1 MKYNILFFNSLKI
14 LEKAL
19 KIPASIRHLPK
30 CIFPA
35 LLLLWFGATSFVS
48 SAQDLTVNSSI
59 VSFTDQTYITFSQ
72 GLGNRVTSAGVK
84 KLEPLLFE
92 GQMAPLFSL
101 QFRRRVPFGFSL
113 CPKIVFRMYNE
124 FSYPVKTP
132 SYMPFLLIYHRVKF
146 PFLKRYNLFKP
157 FLKVKPTFYNT
168 YKYGH
173 HSNGQAGPYF
183 VPGTRDINYKDGNFA
198 TDYTEVATSF
208 LSGDTLHDNLDLLSG
223 RLAFEH
229 HLGLNRED
237 SMYNTYYFE
246 KLSLELRFLVFKKIT
261 VSTGFSA
268 MFGREG
274 FKPHYASDTYISY
287 RPLPRVSDISV
298 FAKVYFGPD
307 YYNLRYENTMSFI
320 SFGLLL
326 EPKALAIIKK

>member
-1 MKYNILFFNSLKI
+1 MKFLIFLFLSLKRI
-14 LEKAL
+14 
-19 KIPASIRHLPK
+19 HLA
-30 CIFPA
+30 FRLSVLM
-35 LLLLWFGATSFVS
+35 LLMSPVFG
-48 SAQDLTVNSSI
+48 QDLTVNSSI
-59 VSFTDQTYITFSQ
+59 VSFTDQTYITISQ
-72 GLGNRVTSAGVK
+72 GLGNRLTPSGVK
-84 KLEPLLFE
+84 KLEPVLFE
-92 GQMAPLFSL
+92 AQMAPLFSL
-101 QFRRRVPFGFSL
+101 QFRKRVPFGFAI
-113 CPKIVFRMYNE
+113 CPKILFRMYAE

-132 SYMPFLLIYHRVKF
+132 SYMPFLLIYHKVKF
-146 PFLKRYNLFKP
+146 PFLKRYNMFKP

-173 HSNGQAGPYF
+173 HSNGQNGPYF
-183 VPGTRDINYKDGNFA
+183 IPGTKDINYKDGNFA

-208 LSGDTLHDNLDLLSG
+208 LSGDTIHNNLDLISG

-246 KLSLELRFLVFKKIT
+246 KLSLELRFLVFRKIS

-268 MFGREG
+268 MFGRDG
-274 FKPHYASDTYISY
+274 FKPRYASDTYISY
-287 RPLPRVSDISV
+287 RPLPRVSDISI

-320 SFGLLL
+320 TFGLLL

>member
-1 MKYNILFFNSLKI
+1 MIVLFPSLK
-14 LEKAL
+14 
-19 KIPASIRHLPK
+19 SIYSGFLFAVLVV
-30 CIFPA
+30 CTNQV
-35 LLLLWFGATSFVS
+35 WG
-48 SAQDLTVNSSI
+48 QDLTVNSSI
-59 VSFTDQTYITFSQ
+59 VSFTDQTYITISQ
-72 GLGNRVTSAGVK
+72 GLGNRVTPGGVK

-101 QFRRRVPFGFSL
+101 QFRRRVPFGFAL

-124 FSYPVKTP
+124 YSYPVKTP
-132 SYMPFLLIYHRVKF
+132 SYMPFLLIYHKVKF
-146 PFLKRYNLFKP
+146 PFLKRYNMFRP
-157 FLKVKPTFYNT
+157 FLKVKPAFFNT

-173 HSNGQAGPYF
+173 HSNGQNGPYF
-183 VPGTRDINYKDGNFA
+183 IPGTKDINYKNGNFA

-208 LSGDTLHDNLDLLSG
+208 LSGDTIHDNLDLISG

-237 SMYNTYYFE
+237 SMYNTYYYE
-246 KLSLELRFLVFKKIT
+246 KLSLELRFLVLKKIS

-287 RPLPRVSDISV
+287 RPLPHISDISV
-298 FAKVYFGPD
+298 FAKIYFGPD

-320 SFGLLL
+320 SFGFLL
-326 EPKALAIIKK
+326 EPKALAIIKKK

>member
-1 MKYNILFFNSLKI
+1 MKFLIVLFPSLKSVYSGF
-14 LEKAL
+14 L
-19 KIPASIRHLPK
+19 
-30 CIFPA
+30 FPV
-35 LLLLWFGATSFVS
+35 LLLCASQVFG
-48 SAQDLTVNSSI
+48 QDLTVNSSI
-59 VSFTDQTYITFSQ
+59 VSFADQTYITIGQ
-72 GLGNRVTSAGVK
+72 GLGNRVTPGGVK
-84 KLEPLLFE
+84 KLEPILFE

-101 QFRRRVPFGFSL
+101 QFRRRVPFGFAL

-132 SYMPFLLIYHRVKF
+132 SYMPFLLIYHKVRF
-146 PFLKRYNLFKP
+146 PFLKRYNMFKP
-157 FLKVKPTFYNT
+157 FLKVKPAFYNT

-173 HSNGQAGPYF
+173 HSNGQSGPYF
-183 VPGTRDINYKDGNFA
+183 IPGTKDINYTNGNFA

-208 LSGDTLHDNLDLLSG
+208 LSGDTIHDNLDLISG

-246 KLSLELRFLVFKKIT
+246 KLSLELRFLLFKKIT

-287 RPLPRVSDISV
+287 RPLPRISDISV

>member
-1 MKYNILFFNSLKI
+1 MKFLIFLFLSLKRVHYAFR
-14 LEKAL
+14 LSVL
-19 KIPASIRHLPK
+19 M
-30 CIFPA
+30 
-35 LLLLWFGATSFVS
+35 LLMSPVFG
-48 SAQDLTVNSSI
+48 QDLTVNSSI
-59 VSFTDQTYITFSQ
+59 VSFTDQTYITISQ
-72 GLGNRVTSAGVK
+72 GLGNRLTPSGVK
-84 KLEPLLFE
+84 KLEPVLFE
-92 GQMAPLFSL
+92 AQMAPLFSL
-101 QFRRRVPFGFSL
+101 QFRKRVPFGFAI
-113 CPKIVFRMYNE
+113 CPKILFRMYAE

-132 SYMPFLLIYHRVKF
+132 SYMPFLLIYHKVKF
-146 PFLKRYNLFKP
+146 PFLKRYNMFKP
-157 FLKVKPTFYNT
+157 FLKVKPAFYNT

-173 HSNGQAGPYF
+173 HSNGQNGPYF
-183 VPGTRDINYKDGNFA
+183 IPGTKDINYKDGNFA

-208 LSGDTLHDNLDLLSG
+208 LSGDTIHNNLDLISG

-246 KLSLELRFLVFKKIT
+246 KLSLELRFLVFRKIS

-268 MFGREG
+268 MFGRDG
-274 FKPHYASDTYISY
+274 FKPCYASDTYISY
-287 RPLPRVSDISV
+287 RPLPRVSDISI

-320 SFGLLL
+320 TFGLLL

>member
-1 MKYNILFFNSLKI
+1 LKTVKSPLKI
-14 LEKAL
+14 LKR
-19 KIPASIRHLPK
+19 S
-30 CIFPA
+30 
-35 LLLLWFGATSFVS
+35 FGGFLILFLTAQNPVFG
-48 SAQDLTVNSSI
+48 QDLTVNSSI
-59 VSFTDQTYITFSQ
+59 VSFSDQTYVTFGQ
-72 GLGNRVTSAGVK
+72 GFGNRVTAKGVK

-124 FSYPVKTP
+124 FSYPVRTP

-146 PFLKRYNLFKP
+146 PFLKRYNMFKP

-173 HSNGQAGPYF
+173 HSNGANGPYF
-183 VPGTRDINYKDGNFA
+183 VPGTRDINYENGNFA

-208 LSGDTLHDNLDLLSG
+208 MSGDTIHDNLDLLSG

-237 SMYNTYYFE
+237 SMHSTYYYE
-246 KLSLELRFLVFKKIT
+246 KLTLELRFLLFKKVT
-261 VSTGFSA
+261 VCTGFSA
-268 MFGREG
+268 MFGRDG

-287 RPLPRVSDISV
+287 RPLPHISDISI

-307 YYNLRYENTMSFI
+307 YYNLRYENNMSFV
-320 SFGLLL
+320 SFGILL

>member
-1 MKYNILFFNSLKI
+1 M
-14 LEKAL
+14 
-19 KIPASIRHLPK
+19 PSIAVLRISRKL
-30 CIFPA
+30 A
-35 LLLLWFGATSFVS
+35 LLILLLQLSFAVFP
-48 SAQDLTVNSSI
+48 QRLTVNSSI
-59 VSFTDQTYITFSQ
+59 VSFTDQTYVTFGQ
-72 GLGNRVTSAGVK
+72 GIGNRVTSQGVK

-101 QFRRRVPFGFSL
+101 QFRRRVPFGFAL
-113 CPKIVFRMYNE
+113 CPKIVFRMFNE
-124 FSYPVKTP
+124 YSYPVRTP

-173 HSNGQAGPYF
+173 HSNGQNGPYF
-183 VPGTRDINYKDGNFA
+183 VPGTRTINYQDGNFA
-198 TDYTEVATSF
+198 TDYTEIATSF
-208 LSGDTLHDNLDLLSG
+208 LSGDTIPQTVALLSG
-223 RLAFEH
+223 RLGFEH

-246 KLSLELRFLVFKKIT
+246 KLSIELRFLVFKTIT
-261 VSTGFSA
+261 VSTGFAA
-268 MFGREG
+268 MFGRDG
-274 FKPHYASDTYISY
+274 FRPRYASDTYISY
-287 RPLPRVSDISV
+287 RVFPRVSDISV
-298 FAKVYFGPD
+298 FAKIYFGPD
-307 YYNLRYENTMSFI
+307 YYNLRYESTMSMV

>member
-1 MKYNILFFNSLKI
+1 MIVLFPSLKSVYSGF
-14 LEKAL
+14 LFSVLVLCANQ
-19 KIPASIRHLPK
+19 
-30 CIFPA
+30 
-35 LLLLWFGATSFVS
+35 VS
-48 SAQDLTVNSSI
+48 GQDLTVNSSI
-59 VSFTDQTYITFSQ
+59 VSFADQTYITVSQ
-72 GLGNRVTSAGVK
+72 GLGNRVTPGGIK

-101 QFRRRVPFGFSL
+101 QFRRRVPFGFAL

-124 FSYPVKTP
+124 YSYPVKTP
-132 SYMPFLLIYHRVKF
+132 SYMPFLLVYHKVKF
-146 PFLKRYNLFKP
+146 PFLKRYNMFRP
-157 FLKVKPTFYNT
+157 FLKVKPAFFNT

-173 HSNGQAGPYF
+173 HSNGQNGPYF
-183 VPGTRDINYKDGNFA
+183 IPGTRDINYANGNFA

-208 LSGDTLHDNLDLLSG
+208 LSGDTIHHNLDLISG

-237 SMYNTYYFE
+237 SMYNTYYYE
-246 KLSLELRFLVFKKIT
+246 KLSLELRFLVFKKINI
-261 VSTGFSA
+261 STGFSA

-287 RPLPRVSDISV
+287 RPLPRISDISV
-298 FAKVYFGPD
+298 FAKIYFGPD

-326 EPKALAIIKK
+326 EPKALAIIKKK